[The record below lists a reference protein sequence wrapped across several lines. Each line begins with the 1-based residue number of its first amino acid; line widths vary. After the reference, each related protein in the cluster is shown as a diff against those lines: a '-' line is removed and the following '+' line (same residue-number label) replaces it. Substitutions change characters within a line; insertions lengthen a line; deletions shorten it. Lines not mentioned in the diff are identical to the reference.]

1 MFVLNKKATCQF
13 QIKFITDDYL
23 QKYKT
28 LQLFAIIKV
37 IKNTNAQ
44 TYLQVSI
51 LLNMPRALKLGL
63 NQIVHCSGP
72 NDINNVMIITL
83 TCTEVFQILFFSV

>member
-1 MFVLNKKATCQF
+1 MSSKSNWLVVRWKLKNKLFSYPLNKQARMFVLYKKATCQF

-28 LQLFAIIKV
+28 LQLFANIKV

-44 TYLQVSI
+44 TYLQASM
-51 LLNMPRALKLGL
+51 LLKMPSALKLGL
-63 NQIVHCSGP
+63 NKNC
-72 NDINNVMIITL
+72 
-83 TCTEVFQILFFSV
+83 